1 MLTVTGST
9 GSTVEL
15 NWLPPLH
22 PNGAIRYYIEYE
34 TVMTPRDSGQLGNV
48 VTIQSSSSF
57 YYNLTLRNE
66 FRTYNVTVVAVGTQ
80 DMGSKSAIV
89 LVCPGRNREG
99 VWYTHIY
106 MCIDTYPDAVE
117 AHT

>member
-1 MLTVTGST
+1 MLAVTGST

-22 PNGAIRYYIEYE
+22 PNGAIHYDVEYE
-34 TVMTPRDSGQLGNV
+34 KVIPPRDSGQLRNV

-57 YYNLTLRNE
+57 YYNLVLRNE

-80 DMGSKSAIV
+80 NMGSEIAIV

-99 VWYTHIY
+99 VCYTHVY
-106 MCIDTYPDAVE
+106 R
-117 AHT
+117 HLS